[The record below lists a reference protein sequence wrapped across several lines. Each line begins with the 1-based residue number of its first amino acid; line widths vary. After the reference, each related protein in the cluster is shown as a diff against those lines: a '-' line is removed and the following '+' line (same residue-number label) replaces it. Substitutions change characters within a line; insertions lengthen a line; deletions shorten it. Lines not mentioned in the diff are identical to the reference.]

1 MKLPIYQVDAFTDQ
15 LFKGN
20 YAAVVPLSQAISDK
34 LMQQI
39 ATENNLSETAFVVPL
54 AKDHYQIRWFSPV
67 TEIDFCGHATLAAAF
82 VLFAQSN
89 SATLRFST
97 LEVGDLVVSQQA
109 DGWIQMDFPKRPASP
124 VKAPDALMAGLSI
137 APAIVLQS
145 AQAYFAIYT
154 DEEQVKR
161 LTTNS
166 HELKKLAPYDVVA
179 TAAAKDYDFVSRYFW
194 PANGGDE
201 DPVTGS
207 IHAGLVPYWAEQ
219 LGKTQLMA
227 YQASARG
234 GVLRCELAGER
245 ILVSGQAKLY
255 LQGDIFIDCPLT

>member
-20 YAAVVPLSQAISDK
+20 YAAVVPLPQTISAD

-39 ATENNLSETAFVVPL
+39 ATENNLSETAFLVPL
-54 AKDHYQIRWFSPV
+54 AEQHYQIRWFSPV

-82 VLFAQSN
+82 VLFSQSDDT
-89 SATLRFST
+89 SLRFST
-97 LEVGDLVVSQQA
+97 LEVGDLVVSRQA
-109 DGWIQMDFPKRPASP
+109 DGWIQMDFPQRPAHP
-124 VKAPDALMAGLSI
+124 VTAPEALLAGLSV
-137 APAIVLQS
+137 PPTLVLQS
-145 AQAYFAIYT
+145 AQAYFAVYG
-154 DEEQVKR
+154 DEEQVR
-161 LTTNS
+161 QLTTDS

-179 TAAAKDYDFVSRYFW
+179 TARGKDYDFVSRYFW

-234 GVLRCELAGER
+234 GVLRCELTAER
-245 ILVSGQAKLY
+245 VLVSGQAKLY
-255 LQGDIFIDCPLT
+255 LQGEIYLP